1 MEYVLEV
8 KVLRSNTSRGLLY
21 NRQKVFAIKLHGSYL
36 PPTNQQ
42 RHRPRLRPPYMGKTQ
57 YLLNNK
63 DVTVVLT
70 DGPTTTTTDND
81 EHSSR
86 LKNTVDRLSLQV
98 KKAPMEHRRVITAQK
113 RTTSWAEIARNGI
126 RQ

>member
-1 MEYVLEV
+1 MKELSIAKIIVSLGTTVEWLV
-8 KVLRSNTSRGLLY
+8 
-21 NRQKVFAIKLHGSYL
+21 
-36 PPTNQQ
+36 
-42 RHRPRLRPPYMGKTQ
+42 
-57 YLLNNK
+57 LNNK

-86 LKNTVDRLSLQV
+86 LKNNVDRLSSQV

-113 RTTSWAEIARNGI
+113 RTSSWAEIARNGI